1 MIQCILVLSVPPSYN
16 IYLLHKGNLSRT
28 GFCEDDN
35 DDDDDEFHK
44 EYDSEVDKLVLCIC
58 LQFLTHK

>member
-16 IYLLHKGNLSRT
+16 IYLLHKGNLSTT

-35 DDDDDEFHK
+35 DDDEFSK